1 MDSNSVSRRKFIG
14 VAGGVAA
21 GAAIGG
27 PASAATKKP
36 AAKKPAAKK
45 PAAKP
50 AAAPAAVNKPGTG
63 VVNYWNHFTAAAER
77 AGFESVTKGF
87 KAASPN
93 IDLKV
98 ETIQNPDWMTKYIN
112 AVMSKSGPDALM
124 VTQGRLADMS
134 RIGGLVDLTARTKA
148 WPDFTDN
155 PATVNNAL
163 ALNGYQYAIPVFA
176 FIDWGYYRADFFA
189 AKGIKKVPTTL
200 EEFRLAAIEMTDPS
214 KKIYGFGLR
223 GGAGGGGFVTKL
235 LHAFNGPIYDPKT
248 RKATLELDAAVD
260 ALRYWV
266 RLGTKDKCIPPTAAG
281 DGYAQF
287 MGSFKAGGTA
297 MILHHTGSYVE
308 ITTPLKAEIEVKAF
322 NFPKGPKAEMTNIS
336 PLGNGLFKGTTNPD
350 AGFEWISYWS
360 SKKAQIDF
368 LQATGYW
375 PTATGATADPFIKNT
390 PAFRTAENA
399 LKIGWTSYTFPGLE
413 NWEINTILPN
423 VQKALNETITPEQAA
438 RNIWTELRDI
448 TDTK

>member
-27 PASAATKKP
+27 PAAAATKKP
-36 AAKKPAAKK
+36 VAKPKATKAPVKA
-45 PAAKP
+45 P
-50 AAAPAAVNKPGTG
+50 AAAPVAVNKPGTG

-112 AVMSKSGPDALM
+112 AVISKSGPDALM
-124 VTQGRLADMS
+124 VTQARLADMS
-134 RIGGLVDLTARTKA
+134 RIGGLVDLTARAAA

-155 PATVNNAL
+155 PATVNSAL
-163 ALNGYQYAIPVFA
+163 SLNGSQYALPVFA
-176 FIDWGYYRADFFA
+176 FIDWGYYRPDFFA

-200 EEFRLAAIEMTDPS
+200 EEFRLTAIELTNPD

-235 LHAFNGPIYDPKT
+235 LHAFNGPIYDTKT

-260 ALRYWV
+260 ALRFWV
-266 RLGTKDKCIPPTAAG
+266 RLGTKD
-281 DGYAQF
+281 
-287 MGSFKAGGTA
+287 
-297 MILHHTGSYVE
+297 VE
-308 ITTPLKAEIEVKAF
+308 ITTPLKAEIEVKTF
-322 NFPKGPKAEMTNIS
+322 NYPKGPKAEMTNIS

-350 AGFEWISYWS
+350 AGFEWITYWS
-360 SKKAQIDF
+360 SKKAQVDF

-375 PTATGATADPFIKNT
+375 PTATGASSDPFIKNT

-399 LKIGWTSYTFPGLE
+399 LKIGWTSYTFPGVE

>member
-21 GAAIGG
+21 GAAIAG

-45 PAAKP
+45 PAA
-50 AAAPAAVNKPGTG
+50 APVAVNKPGTG

-87 KAASPN
+87 KTASPN

-98 ETIQNPDWMTKYIN
+98 ETIQNPDWMTKYIT
-112 AVMSKSGPDALM
+112 AVQAKSGPDALM
-124 VTQGRLADMS
+124 VTQQRLADMA
-134 RIGGLVDLTARTKA
+134 RIGGLVDITTRAKA
-148 WPDFTDN
+148 WGDFADT
-155 PATVNNAL
+155 PASVNNAL
-163 ALNGYQYAIPVFA
+163 ALNGSQYALPVFA
-176 FIDWGYYRADFFA
+176 FIDWGYYRNDLFA
-189 AKGIKKVPTTL
+189 AKGIKKAPTTL
-200 EEFRLAAIEMTDPS
+200 EEFRLTAIEMTDPS
-214 KKIYGFGLR
+214 KKFYGFGLR

-235 LHAFNGPIYDPKT
+235 LHAMNGPIYDPKT
-248 RKATLELDAAVD
+248 RKSTLELDAAVD
-260 ALRYWV
+260 ALRFWV

-297 MILHHTGSYVE
+297 MVLHHTGSYVE
-308 ITTPLKAEIEVKAF
+308 ITTPLKAEIEVKTF
-322 NFPKGPKAEMTNIS
+322 EMPKGPKAGMGSVS

-350 AGFEWISYWS
+350 AGFEWISYWAG
-360 SKKAQIDF
+360 KKAQVDF

-375 PTATGATADPFIKNT
+375 PTATGASNDPFIKNT
-390 PAFRTAENA
+390 AGFRTAEAA
-399 LKIGWTSYTFPGLE
+399 LKTGWTAYTFPGVE

>member
-36 AAKKPAAKK
+36 VAKPKATKAPVKA
-45 PAAKP
+45 P
-50 AAAPAAVNKPGTG
+50 AAAPVAVNKPGTG

-77 AGFESVTKGF
+77 AGFEAVTNGF
-87 KAASPN
+87 KKASPN

-124 VTQGRLADMS
+124 VTQARLADMS
-134 RIGGLVDLTARTKA
+134 RIGGL
-148 WPDFTDN
+148 
-155 PATVNNAL
+155 ATVNNAL
-163 ALNGYQYAIPVFA
+163 SLNGSQYALPVFA
-176 FIDWGYYRADFFA
+176 FIDWGYYRPDFFA

-200 EEFRLAAIEMTDPS
+200 EEFRLAAIELTNPD

-260 ALRYWV
+260 ALRFWV

-308 ITTPLKAEIEVKAF
+308 ITTPLKAEIEVKTF
-322 NFPKGPKAEMTNIS
+322 NFPKGPKAEMTNVS

-350 AGFEWISYWS
+350 AGFEWITYWA
-360 SKKAQIDF
+360 SKKAQVDF

-375 PTATGATADPFIKNT
+375 PTATGASADPFIKNT

-399 LKIGWTSYTFPGLE
+399 LKIGWTSYTFPGVE